1 MKAEWFGPRLREL
14 RERAGLTQQ
23 QLADACAPRMTR
35 EGVAQLETGRNRP
48 AWATVIALCKALGV
62 GADAFLEEPGELP
75 PSRPGRPRKEKLS
88 RETPKGKRK
97 RKGAK

>member
-48 AWATVIALCKALGV
+48 AWATVIASRARPPRASGS
-62 GADAFLEEPGELP
+62 GRGRSDGRADADTDG
-75 PSRPGRPRKEKLS
+75 
-88 RETPKGKRK
+88 
-97 RKGAK
+97 